1 MSLLFVLIFRFF
13 ILFYF
18 ISFFFF
24 SGMNFTWVCRPS
36 SENFTSDLLEISS
49 PLPSSSQ
56 VNLDRGGCYGTGAGK
71 IGSGVSLLKINS
83 GYMAEN
89 SSYLITVVVRKDRR
103 QAMYTQEVAIV
114 PGDPP
119 EVLIRWGER
128 RKIDLFTDT
137 AAILNKFDLRSIIG
151 CPGGMS
157 TFRSYF
163 ARFSG
168 HFFLKFS

>member
-1 MSLLFVLIFRFF
+1 
-13 ILFYF
+13 
-18 ISFFFF
+18 
-24 SGMNFTWVCRPS
+24 MNFIWVCRQS

-89 SSYLITVVVRKDRR
+89 SSYLITLVVRKDRR

-119 EVLIRWGER
+119 EVLIRLER
-128 RKIDLFTDT
+128 RKIKLYK
-137 AAILNKFDLRSIIG
+137 L
-151 CPGGMS
+151 P
-157 TFRSYF
+157 
-163 ARFSG
+163 
-168 HFFLKFS
+168 